1 MLSLDDIARR
11 ALEHADDRMPTI
23 DQLLE
28 ALVRIP
34 SGSTNLEGNRRC
46 LQVMAGGFAAL
57 GFRAALLGAEGGR
70 EHLLCRRDGQPG
82 APTLLLLGH
91 TDTAYHEGHPFT
103 GFWTEGGRARGPGV
117 ANMKGGLVVMLTV
130 LDTLAELQLLD
141 AFHIRA
147 LLTTDQQDG
156 STTSVAMVR
165 SLAAQA
171 QLALVFEAARP
182 DGSLVTSRRASG
194 RFTLDVLGRA
204 ADAGS
209 AHAEGRS
216 AILELAYK
224 IPKVDG
230 LTNPKRGITV
240 NCGVVEGG
248 SRPNV
253 VAERAR
259 LLIDARC
266 EGPMDARFIET
277 RLQEIADDVMLRGC
291 ETTVSGGFDRPVWP
305 RSAATA
311 ELLSTWARSARAL
324 RQPPL
329 EGVHVGDGSDAN
341 HSHAAGAPTL
351 DGLGPVGGGYHTDQE
366 WADLRSFA
374 ERAALSATALALWRA
389 KLAKTHGAQHFAAPD
404 DRAISD
410 IARVEPLV
418 GPAAPA
424 EPEAVDDELS
434 RIDHDPEAL
443 LMYDIDFTAPMED
456 DL

>member
-11 ALEHADDRMPTI
+11 ALEHTDDRMPTI

-28 ALVRIP
+28 ALVRIS
-34 SGSTNLEGNRRC
+34 SGSSNIQGNRRC

-57 GFRAALLGAEGGR
+57 GFRAALLGAPQGR

-91 TDTAYHEGHPFT
+91 TDTAYEDGHPFT

-147 LLTTDQQDG
+147 LLTTDQEDG
-156 STTSVAMVR
+156 SPTSREMVR
-165 SLAAQA
+165 TLASQA
-171 QLALVFEAARP
+171 QLALVFEAARS
-182 DGSLVTSRRASG
+182 DGSLVTSRRAAG
-194 RFTLDVLGRA
+194 RFTLDVTGRA
-204 ADAGS
+204 AHAGA
-209 AHAEGRS
+209 AHAEGRN

-240 NCGVVEGG
+240 NCGVVSGG
-248 SRPNV
+248 SRANV
-253 VAERAR
+253 VAEHAR
-259 LLIDARC
+259 LVVDARC
-266 EGPMDARFIET
+266 EGPMDAQFIEK
-277 RLQEIADDVMLRGC
+277 RLLEIADDVMLRGC
-291 ETTVSGGFDRPVWP
+291 DTRVNGGFDRPAWP
-305 RSAATA
+305 RTAATA
-311 ELLSTWARSARAL
+311 ELLATWARAGRAL
-324 RQPPL
+324 GLGPVV
-329 EGVHVGDGSDAN
+329 GAHAGDGSDAN
-341 HSHAAGAPTL
+341 DSHAAGAPTL
-351 DGLGPVGGGYHTDQE
+351 DGLGPVGGGYHTDAE

-389 KLAKTHGAQHFAAPD
+389 KQAKTRGAQHFAAPD
-404 DRAISD
+404 DSAVTRL
-410 IARVEPLV
+410 ARVEPLTGV
-418 GPAAPA
+418 SEAPDAA
-424 EPEAVDDELS
+424 AVDDELA

-443 LMYDIDFTAPMED
+443 LMYDIDLAGPMED